1 MKFYS
6 GDMFLPLIQYQGSV
20 QNLRPGEGGLDIF
33 IQRQL
38 KNPGPPKA
46 NLYEPDSS
54 SGPCKLITA
63 PLHMLVRPETHDG
76 LKLLKT

>member
-1 MKFYS
+1 MVTCSYLTVPRKRPKLTSGGRGTGYFY
-6 GDMFLPLIQYQGSV
+6 PKAAK
-20 QNLRPGEGGLDIF
+20 E
-33 IQRQL
+33 
-38 KNPGPPKA
+38 NPGPPKA

-63 PLHMLVRPETHDG
+63 PLHMLVMPETQDG